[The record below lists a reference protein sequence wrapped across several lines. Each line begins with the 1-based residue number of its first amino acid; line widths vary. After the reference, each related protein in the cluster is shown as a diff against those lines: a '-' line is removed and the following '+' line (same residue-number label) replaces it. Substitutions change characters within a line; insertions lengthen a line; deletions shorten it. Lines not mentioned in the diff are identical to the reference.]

1 MTELKRLPESTVPAD
16 EGILIGRIGGPYG
29 IKGWVRLISYADP
42 QETIFDYGTF
52 TSPWGQMLLEKGR
65 PHGKGLVA
73 KFEGVE
79 DRNTAETIRNVDL
92 FVSSSAFA
100 ELEPGEYYWHELVGL
115 RVIDAEGMVLGRVD
129 HLLETGAHDVIVVR
143 REGGGQQ
150 LIPYVAGEIVQ
161 GVDLEA
167 QTITVAWGMD
177 Y

>member
-1 MTELKRLPESTVPAD
+1 
-16 EGILIGRIGGPYG
+16 
-29 IKGWVRLISYADP
+29 
-42 QETIFDYGTF
+42 
-52 TSPWGQMLLEKGR
+52 MLLEKGR

-92 FVSSSAFA
+92 FVPSSAFA

-143 REGGGQQ
+143 RVGSGQQ